1 MTAPVSVT
9 FLGGLGD
16 IGRNC
21 AVLDYEGRLVVLD
34 CGVLFAGPDEPGID
48 VILPDLDWLEERAD
62 QVEAIVFTHGH
73 EDHVGGVVHLG
84 RIVDAPMYG
93 SPFTLAL
100 ARHKLDEAGIG
111 GGRVYREVRDGERH
125 PVGPFEAEFLPI
137 THSIPWGFAT
147 AFHTPQGVIMHSG
160 DYKLDPDPVDGRMS
174 DLARIDE
181 LATDPGVRVLLADS
195 TNSLDEGESGAERDV
210 GKVLRGIVDERPDQ
224 RIIVAC
230 FSSHI
235 HRVQQAVEA
244 AMANGRVVA
253 PVGRSLDRNVRIA
266 RELGLLDLPDEDLIG
281 PDEVH
286 QLDPG
291 QVMVLT
297 TGSQGEHLA
306 GLALMARGEHRAI
319 AVGDDDCVVFSS
331 TPIPGNEH
339 NIDKVVDGLIRRG
352 VEIIDHRQLPVHVSG
367 HARRGEIR
375 TLLRHARP
383 EWFVPVHGEYSHMTA
398 HARIATRMG
407 LAADR
412 VVICQDGQ
420 SVVLDDDGLR
430 RGDDVPA
437 DYIYVHGA
445 VGDLD
450 ESVLVER
457 RILGTD
463 GFCSVVISL
472 AIEGPNA
479 ALLREPE
486 VISRGWVDGDEGD
499 QLRKSATLLVRDA
512 IEEALAEGK
521 RTRQELERVARR
533 SLGRFVSNK
542 TRLRPMIVPVVLG
555 AHEGADDG

>member
-1 MTAPVSVT
+1 MTAPVRVT

-21 AVLDYEGRLVVLD
+21 AVLEHEGRLVVLD

-48 VILPDLDWLEERAD
+48 VILPDLGWLEERAD

-73 EDHVGGVVHLG
+73 EDHVGGVVHLA

-147 AFHTPQGVIMHSG
+147 AFHTPQGIIMHSG

-266 RELGLLDLPDEDLIG
+266 RELGLLDLPDDDLIS

-291 QVMVLT
+291 EVMVLT
-297 TGSQGEHLA
+297 TGSQGEQLA

-383 EWFVPVHGEYSHMTA
+383 EWFVPVHGEYRHLLVQAELGVET
-398 HARIATRMG
+398 G
-407 LAADR
+407 VDAAK
-412 VVICQDGQ
+412 VVVVTDGEQ
-420 SVVLDDDGLR
+420 IVVGDDGVTTGRVTPGGYRYLH
-430 RGDDVPA
+430 GSIDDVTESLLQERV
-437 DYIYVHGA
+437 I
-445 VGDLD
+445 VGREGFVAIVVVVDA
-450 ESVLVER
+450 ER
-457 RILGTD
+457 REL
-463 GFCSVVISL
+463 L
-472 AIEGPNA
+472 APPR
-479 ALLREPE
+479 L
-486 VISRGWVDGDEGD
+486 STRGWVDRE
-499 QLRKSATLLVRDA
+499 LSADLIR
-512 IEEALAEGK
+512 ECEADLATEI
-521 RTRQELERVARR
+521 ERVLHAGSNEPGDVERIARR
-533 SLGRFVSNK
+533 LVGRFVSDR
-542 TRLRPMIVPVVLG
+542 TRRRPMLVPTIVWS
-555 AHEGADDG
+555 

>member
-1 MTAPVSVT
+1 MTAPVRVT

-21 AVLDYEGRLVVLD
+21 AVLEHQERLVVLD

-48 VILPDLDWLEERAD
+48 VILPDLGWLEERAD

-73 EDHVGGVVHLG
+73 EDHVGGAVHLG

-100 ARHKLDEAGIG
+100 ARYKLDEAGIG
-111 GGRVYREVRDGERH
+111 GGRVYREVRDGDRV
-125 PVGPFEAEFLPI
+125 PVGPLEAEFLPI

-147 AFHTPQGVIMHSG
+147 AFHTPQGIIMHSG

-181 LATDPGVRVLLADS
+181 LADDPGVRVLLADS

-235 HRVQQAVEA
+235 HRIQQAVEA

-266 RELGLLDLPDEDLIG
+266 RELDLLDLPDDHLIT
-281 PDEVH
+281 PDDVH
-286 QLDPG
+286 RLDPG

-297 TGSQGEHLA
+297 TGSQGEQLA

-319 AVGDDDCVVFSS
+319 AVGEDDCVVFSS

-339 NIDKVVDGLIRRG
+339 NIDTVVDGLIRKG

-383 EWFVPVHGEYSHMTA
+383 EWFVPVHGEYRHLLVQADLGVET
-398 HARIATRMG
+398 G
-407 LAADR
+407 VDAAKA
-412 VVICQDGQ
+412 VVVTDGEQ
-420 SVVLDDDGLR
+420 IIVDDDGLTTER
-430 RGDDVPA
+430 VAAGGYRYLHGSIDDVTESLLQERL
-437 DYIYVHGA
+437 IIGREGYVSI
-445 VGDLD
+445 VIVVDGD
-450 ESVLVER
+450 R
-457 RILGTD
+457 REL
-463 GFCSVVISL
+463 L
-472 AIEGPNA
+472 APPR
-479 ALLREPE
+479 L
-486 VISRGWVDGDEGD
+486 STRGWVDRSLSGE
-499 QLRKSATLLVRDA
+499 LIAECEKELATEV
-512 IEEALAEGK
+512 
-521 RTRQELERVARR
+521 ERVLHAGSNEPGDIERIARR
-533 SLGRFVSNK
+533 LVGRFVSDR
-542 TRLRPMIVPVVLG
+542 TRRRPMLVP
-555 AHEGADDG
+555 AIIWA